1 MSVHNEILIVDDHFN
16 QTDQEN
22 AEKICLQSSTARA
35 KYAVLMRKLMGG
47 TDSIK
52 AY

>member
-22 AEKICLQSSTARA
+22 VEKICLQSSTARA
-35 KYAVLMRKLMGG
+35 KYAVP
-47 TDSIK
+47 D
-52 AY
+52 A

>member
-22 AEKICLQSSTARA
+22 VEKICMYVCT
-35 KYAVLMRKLMGG
+35 
-47 TDSIK
+47 
-52 AY
+52 